1 MRPRRPA
8 NCLHLLSCWTC
19 PWGRRQARLQ
29 GGYLAQAHLQGGY
42 PAQARLQGGY
52 LAQAR
57 LQGGYL
63 AQARRGP
70 EPVARVA
77 ALAGP
82 LVDCPL
88 GGPAEGAQSLLD
100 GIR

>member
-42 PAQARLQGGY
+42 

-77 ALAGP
+77 APAGP

>member
-1 MRPRRPA
+1 M
-8 NCLHLLSCWTC
+8 C
-19 PWGRRQARLQ
+19 PWGRCQTYLQ
-29 GGYLAQAHLQGGY
+29 GGYLAQAH
-42 PAQARLQGGY
+42 LQGGY

-77 ALAGP
+77 APAGP
-82 LVDCPL
+82 LADRPL